1 MSATIIK
8 VVVVGLVTVFA
19 NIILKQIKPEI
30 AILINIAGGIL
41 LVALIVGLMSDVL
54 SNFYNIFKT
63 TGINNT
69 LLLPIIKIVGVGY
82 LCEFGANICQD
93 AGSSS
98 IADKILF
105 CGKIVI
111 LILSFPIIESV
122 MDVVLELI

>member
-1 MSATIIK
+1 MSTTIVK
-8 VVVVGLVTVFA
+8 VVVVGLITVFA

-41 LVALIVGLMSDVL
+41 LVILIVDLLGGVFT
-54 SNFYNIFKT
+54 NFYNIFKT

-111 LILSFPIIESV
+111 LILSFPVIQSV
-122 MDVVLELI
+122 IDIVLELV